1 MRPTTTRGP
10 SRTVAGLALAN
21 FVLLGSVAVIFPLL
35 PDIQE
40 AHDLSTGEIGVISA
54 MAFAAGLIAQLG
66 LARFVD
72 RGYARTMLIAAALV
86 CAAGLVWVAVAET
99 LWQFMGARFI
109 EGLGYALF
117 GPAARAVAAA
127 EDPDRMGANLG
138 MLSAGELAGI
148 VVGPLMGSV
157 FGQWWGLDAPFWI
170 LAVVSLTLAVGLTR
184 VDTSRLDE
192 QRHQQTR
199 RATLRGVVAKG
210 PVRRAALLQ
219 LALFLPVGT
228 YDVLWARYLTDLG
241 ASSLFVGLSFS
252 IYGIPYVA
260 VALFGTRLIDRV
272 GAIRSAWWSLV
283 AIVPCVVGYGLLGR
297 PGLLAAVSIPE
308 AFANAIGAPAAQAAM
323 AEACEPEELGTGQGL
338 GGAMGIGAAG
348 LAAVSMA
355 PLYDAWGGFAAFTA
369 TGVSMLVVGAVAL
382 STGGRRRPVGA
393 APPALHDGLDIGV
406 AQSSGGATSV
416 SAER

>member
-1 MRPTTTRGP
+1 MPPTTSRGP
-10 SRTVAGLALAN
+10 SRTVAGLAVSN

-40 AHDLSTGEIGVISA
+40 AHGLSTGEIGVISA

-72 RGYARTMLIAAALV
+72 RGYARSMLVTAAVV
-86 CAAGLVWVAVAET
+86 CAAGLAWFALAET
-99 LWQFMGARFI
+99 LWQFMGARFV

-127 EDPDRMGANLG
+127 EDPERMGANLG

-148 VVGPLMGSV
+148 IVGPLMGSL

-170 LAVVSLTLAVGLTR
+170 LAAVSLALAVGLTR
-184 VDTSRLDE
+184 VDTSRLDA
-192 QRHQQTR
+192 QRQQHTS

-228 YDVLWARYLTDLG
+228 YDVHWARYLTDLG
-241 ASSLFVGLSFS
+241 ASSVFVGLSFS

-272 GAIRSAWWSLV
+272 GAVRSAWWSLV

-297 PGLLAAVSIPE
+297 PGLLAALSIPE

-355 PLYDAWGGFAAFTA
+355 PLYDAWGGLAAFA
-369 TGVSMLVVGAVAL
+369 TTGAAMLVVGAVAM
-382 STGGRRRPVGA
+382 SMGGSLRRSLGA
-393 APPALHDGLDIGV
+393 EPTALGGALEPAQ
-406 AQSSGGATSV
+406 ASGGVTSV
-416 SAER
+416 SADR